1 MSYTITNLTLVAIR
15 SPKGFK
21 ISQHIA
27 EKRGTLLFQGI
38 FGHTVVDLRLRE
50 ISPPDAESSN
60 LGTEVLM
67 ISIDNLLFQSSQEN
81 LPTLPQVQIEQ
92 CHQGI
97 RRLGS
102 EIMPVFSALHCVA

>member
-1 MSYTITNLTLVAIR
+1 MCIPLALEDQFWHWGT
-15 SPKGFK
+15 
-21 ISQHIA
+21 
-27 EKRGTLLFQGI
+27 RGTEVFSYIQL
-38 FGHTVVDLRLRE
+38 VDLRLRE
-50 ISPPDAESSN
+50 VSPPDAESSN